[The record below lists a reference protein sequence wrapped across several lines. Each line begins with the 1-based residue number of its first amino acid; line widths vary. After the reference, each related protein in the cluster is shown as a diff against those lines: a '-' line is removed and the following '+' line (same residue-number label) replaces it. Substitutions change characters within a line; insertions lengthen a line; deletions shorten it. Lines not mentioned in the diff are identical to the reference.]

1 MSDLGKFV
9 DTFATPKPKFRRRL
23 GTVLSVQSDYTI
35 TVTVAGSSSDYPI
48 SSVKYFGHYPP
59 TPGAQVWLDTDG
71 IDLIAVG
78 AVAGL
83 GGVAHA
89 ARWEK
94 NANQSAPNSST
105 LITFG
110 DQISDPAN
118 LFDNANDQYVAI
130 LPGLYHIVG
139 GLTWSAVTDKEFRSV
154 TIRVNG
160 SAKATIRQENIG
172 HATHQLSQV
181 VSTIYPLAA
190 GDTVALYANQGTGA
204 TLTAGMQADSGT
216 FFAIAY
222 IGPRA

>member
-23 GTVLSVQSDYTI
+23 GTVLSVQSDYSI

-48 SSVKYFGHYPP
+48 SKVRYFGHYPP

-71 IDLIAVG
+71 VDLIAVG
-78 AVAGL
+78 AI
-83 GGVAHA
+83 GGIGGMAHA

-94 NANQSAPNSST
+94 TANQAAPNSAT

-110 DQISDPAN
+110 AQISDPAN
-118 LFDNANDQYVAI
+118 LFDNPNDQYVAI
-130 LPGLYHIVG
+130 LPGLYHVVG
-139 GLTWSAVTDKEFRSV
+139 GLTWQAATDKEMRSV
-154 TIRVNG
+154 SIRVNNV
-160 SAKATIRQENIG
+160 AKATTRQENIG

-181 VSTIYPLAA
+181 VSTIYPLEA
-190 GDTVALYANQGTGA
+190 GDTVTLYANQGTGA
-204 TLTAGMQADSGT
+204 TLSSGIIADDGT

-222 IGPRA
+222 IGPKA